1 MDAKVSVLLESA
13 GTAAFLAV
21 RVNKGGCSVAG
32 ATGVF
37 LWLDSA
43 GFYNVTS
50 DLGRWNIFSIDV
62 GCVKAVMHCSVCS
75 WE

>member
-1 MDAKVSVLLESA
+1 MAVKLSVLLESA
-13 GTAAFLAV
+13 GTAVFLAV
-21 RVNKGGCSVAG
+21 RVNRGGCGIVG

-50 DLGRWNIFSIDV
+50 DLGMPCRY
-62 GCVKAVMHCSVCS
+62 
-75 WE
+75 